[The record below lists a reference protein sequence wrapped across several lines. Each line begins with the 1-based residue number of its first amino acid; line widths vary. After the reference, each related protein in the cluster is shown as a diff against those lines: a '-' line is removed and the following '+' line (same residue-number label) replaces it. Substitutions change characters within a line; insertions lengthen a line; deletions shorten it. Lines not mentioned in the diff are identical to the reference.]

1 MVRVPKSQPRFVFLP
16 TGPRGNIRA
25 PPTMPVE
32 QEPKRP
38 RRDEAVPMETEAGSV
53 PVRPAAAAAPAHENF
68 SPELLRIY
76 YDRIFPAQLM
86 CRWLSYGTQQLVDAT
101 EQLLHRREFS
111 FTTGDDVY
119 IRYLSFEDAAG
130 LKKELAAKLPHK
142 IDIGAIFSAAP
153 RDHKKYK
160 LFEPVQREMII
171 DIDLTDY
178 DFLEVPPDRPAR
190 PPVPLALPLEPT
202 ARLHSDPP
210 NPEHPGPPPSL
221 PSCSPDPP
229 PPLHLQVDV
238 KRLETCDRCW
248 PLMALAM
255 RVLERALRDD
265 FGFEHILCVY
275 SGRRG
280 IHLWACDTRARL
292 MPNEVRGAVADYLG
306 PMLNPA
312 TGRLRIAKPL
322 HPALKRAY
330 EEELQPFFMGT
341 MLPHEVGGGE
351 GSAARHPRTKTQPT
365 TVPTRPTHPTHPTIV
380 HTTPRSPPPDLP
392 PLPRGHR

>member
-1 MVRVPKSQPRFVFLP
+1 
-16 TGPRGNIRA
+16 
-25 PPTMPVE
+25 MPVE

-76 YDRIFPAQLM
+76 YDRIFPVQLM

-210 NPEHPGPPPSL
+210 DPEHPGPPPSL

-255 RVLERALRDD
+255 RVLERALRED

-341 MLPHEVGGGE
+341 MLPHEVRGGG